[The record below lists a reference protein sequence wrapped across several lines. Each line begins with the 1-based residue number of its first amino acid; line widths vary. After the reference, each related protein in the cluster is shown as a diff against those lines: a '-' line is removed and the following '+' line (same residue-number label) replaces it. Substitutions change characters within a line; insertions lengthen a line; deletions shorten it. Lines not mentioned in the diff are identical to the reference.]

1 MNDCGRA
8 LMPDLIFPGPGGAL
22 IFFWPT
28 ILLSRKDKS
37 GRGEKKCPRDF
48 YLRPPIVSRPTSR
61 S

>member
-1 MNDCGRA
+1 
-8 LMPDLIFPGPGGAL
+8 MPDLIFPGPGGAL

-28 ILLSRKDKS
+28 FLSLRKEKS
-37 GRGEKKCPRDF
+37 EREDF